1 LSAEEALNRV
11 GQKGGHT
18 YIWAKVGSR
27 PPMIRDNRH
36 DSAYIFG
43 AICPDRAVGAA
54 IIAPAA
60 NTECMS
66 DRARGYLGADLL
78 KVQVPLPPY
87 SPELN
92 PMENVWGIPARQQAL
107 RPCLLSLSTERDV
120 LSALSDRGI

>member
-1 LSAEEALNRV
+1 MQRRRRLLKKLQYLTERSPARQHRGDTRRDLVPGRLSAEEAINRV

-54 IIAPAA
+54 IIAP
-60 NTECMS
+60 
-66 DRARGYLGADLL
+66 
-78 KVQVPLPPY
+78 LPPK
-87 SPELN
+87 PN
-92 PMENVWGIPARQQAL
+92 A
-107 RPCLLSLSTERDV
+107 
-120 LSALSDRGI
+120 